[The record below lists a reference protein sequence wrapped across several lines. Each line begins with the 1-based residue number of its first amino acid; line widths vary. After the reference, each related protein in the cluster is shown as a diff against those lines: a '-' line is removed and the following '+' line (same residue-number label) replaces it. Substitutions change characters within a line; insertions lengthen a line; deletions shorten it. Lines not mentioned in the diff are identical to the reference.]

1 MTKRV
6 ETRPAEAA
14 LIAYRVLLVVFLVLL
29 VIFLAGTIYG
39 LAARGRGESAEQPE
53 AAEAAPGESM
63 FTALGT
69 IRVSTAGIEPASLV
83 ISVVFP
89 YNHNDRPFFE
99 ELVSRIGDFKTITV
113 EYLGSFS
120 AEELQEA
127 DTAAINAELLGRYN
141 ALLKLGQIR
150 ELYFPD
156 FIWL

>member
-6 ETRPAEAA
+6 ENRPAEAA
-14 LIAYRVLLVVFLVLL
+14 LIAYRVLLVVFLTLL

-39 LAARGRGESAEQPE
+39 LAVRGESAKE
-53 AAEAAPGESM
+53 ASVTESAPGESI

-69 IRVSTAGIEPASLV
+69 IRVSTAGSEPASLV

-99 ELVSRIGDFKTITV
+99 ELVSRIGDFKTITI

-127 DTAAINAELLGRYN
+127 DISAINAELLGRYN
-141 ALLKLGQIR
+141 TLLKLGQIQ
-150 ELYFPD
+150 ELFFPD